1 MERENIY
8 RERAF
13 KVSKGVRRRS
23 RLDIVADILD
33 ASRGRVRKTHLM
45 YKCSMSFTQMTG
57 YLDLILGA
65 KLLVV
70 DNDGNNFLFKISRK
84 GRSFLNSYQSLKALM
99 E

>member
-1 MERENIY
+1 MKRAVY
-8 RERAF
+8 RGGNFRGR
-13 KVSKGVRRRS
+13 KGDRRS

-33 ASRGRVRKTHLM
+33 ASHGRVRKTHLM

-57 YLDLILGA
+57 YLNWILRA

-70 DNDGNNFLFKISRK
+70 ENDGTKFLFKISRK
-84 GRSFLNSYQSLKALM
+84 GRSFLKSYESLKALM